1 MNRLYT
7 NPKIIRMKSKIIMI
21 LMVFLLGSNA
31 IAQLPRNEKNG
42 KVEYTEV
49 VQLEG
54 MSKDE
59 IYKKAKMWMVSTLKS
74 GDNMVELD
82 GSTSDQIVGTGNLKP
97 VITDKK
103 NKKRFYIT
111 DANLNFK
118 FIVFCK
124 EGRTKCVVKNLS
136 LSLKTLN
143 NGRVVRTGLN
153 KIEDY
158 PHLNQKSQLVYRD
171 FVVQLVNEHINALI
185 NDFKSN
191 LQLKEEDDW

>member
-1 MNRLYT
+1 
-7 NPKIIRMKSKIIMI
+7 MKTALISR
-21 LMVFLLGSNA
+21 VVLLTFSLSA
-31 IAQLPRNEKNG
+31 FAQLPVDEKTG
-42 KVEYTEV
+42 KVEYKEV
-49 VQLEG
+49 IQLDG

-82 GSTSDQIVGTGNLKP
+82 GTNSEQIVGTGNLKP
-97 VITDKK
+97 VIKDEK
-103 NKKRFYIT
+103 NKKRFWIA

-143 NGRVVRTGLN
+143 SGNSVVRTNLDN
-153 KIEDY
+153 IEDY
-158 PHLNQKSQLVYRD
+158 PGYGEKWQVVYRD
-171 FVVQLVNEHINALI
+171 FVIQLVNEHIRVLI
-185 NDFKSN
+185 NDFKSS
-191 LQLKEEDDW
+191 LQLTEENDW